1 MVDQQPAQAQSQRH
15 EPCDEMLSGDHHS
28 GAPTGNTI
36 VSRIIELEI
45 VPGLI
50 ARPRQPIER
59 AKPASRTQRQPRAAR
74 GPIALQVSAEMV
86 EDLANLAIGGDCE
99 ACQVFV
105 DKLAASGLEHR
116 SLFSNLLANVARL
129 LGLRW
134 EEDTC
139 TFLEVTVGLAVLHQL
154 IRNNA
159 APAFSL
165 EGSGSGSMPR
175 ILLLPAPG
183 EQHFFGL
190 LMLADTLTASGYDV
204 DLELDI
210 NHSDDVAGIVNDR
223 PCEIVSLSCSND
235 RCLDALSESVS
246 KLRAARCFGQRPII
260 IGGPAI
266 ARAPHL
272 VSAFGADGTAEDEP
286 GFAALLG
293 SLLAPHSS
301 RAKARQLVGIAP

>member
-1 MVDQQPAQAQSQRH
+1 MVDQQPAQLQSQRH
-15 EPCDEMLSGDHHS
+15 EPSDEMLSADHHS
-28 GAPTGNTI
+28 SEPTRTTI

-50 ARPRQPIER
+50 ARPRQPVAR
-59 AKPASRTQRQPRAAR
+59 TKPTPRTKRTPTVAR
-74 GPIALQVSAEMV
+74 GPVALQVSAEMV
-86 EDLANLAIGGDCE
+86 EELANLATAGDCA

-105 DKLAASGLEHR
+105 DRLAASGLEHR

-165 EGSGSGSMPR
+165 EGSADGPTQR
-175 ILLLPAPG
+175 VLLLPAPG

-190 LMLADTLTASGYDV
+190 LMLADHLTATGYDV
-204 DLELDI
+204 DLELDVS
-210 NHSDDVAGIVNDR
+210 HSDDVARIVNDR

-235 RCLDALSESVS
+235 RCLDALSELVS
-246 KLRAARCFGQRPII
+246 KLRAARGFGQQPII

-293 SLLAPHSS
+293 SLLAPHESP
-301 RAKARQLVGIAP
+301 AKTRQLVGIAP